1 MTVVW
6 SPRAIGHLADLRAY
20 IARENP
26 GAAARAATTLRAAVD
41 RLAELP
47 NLGRPGRVAGTREL
61 VVPGVIPYRVRGE
74 RLEII
79 AVFHGR
85 QLWPTRLTAV
95 VEALDLKEGDQ
106 IEIRIAGEREF
117 EVIRDRTKEKAL
129 ARLRRLRRPLPAGF
143 SFSREEANER

>member
-6 SPRAIGHLADLRAY
+6 SPRAIGHLAALRNY

-26 GAAARAATTLRAAVD
+26 GAAARTATTLLAAVD

-47 NLGRPGRVAGTREL
+47 NLGRPGRLSGTREV
-61 VVPGVIPYRVRGE
+61 VVPGTRYVIPYRVRGE

-85 QLWPTRLTAV
+85 QRWPQRV
-95 VEALDLKEGDQ
+95 
-106 IEIRIAGEREF
+106 
-117 EVIRDRTKEKAL
+117 
-129 ARLRRLRRPLPAGF
+129 
-143 SFSREEANER
+143 